1 MAEPSDSQQKRPRIS
16 VEEWLAATE
25 SEYQETA
32 RQVGEIHHEI
42 RAQTTRALWLLSFA
56 LAVVGVAALLF
67 EVSLRSPNG
76 WELGAILPVVCLG
89 VAPGFYFLFRSP
101 LVWQYRTAL
110 DDTHQGHEFIA
121 EKKLSIVR
129 KDQVL
134 AAFTATK
141 RDKIFSVWR
150 WLWLLSNLWGI
161 AVLALA

>member
-32 RQVGEIHHEI
+32 RQVGELREEI

-56 LAVVGVAALLF
+56 LAVLGVAAVLF
-67 EVSLRSPNG
+67 EVSLRSPDG
-76 WELGAILPVVCLG
+76 WELGAILPVLLFG
-89 VAPGFYFLFRSP
+89 VAPGFYFLFEP
-101 LVWQYRTAL
+101 TNFKQYRFL
-110 DDTHQGHEFIA
+110 WDEIYQGHEYIA

-129 KDQVL
+129 TDQAL
-134 AAFTATK
+134 DAFFAIK
-141 RDKIFSVWR
+141 RDKIFTVWK

>member
-1 MAEPSDSQQKRPRIS
+1 MAEHSDSHQKQPRIS

-32 RQVGEIHHEI
+32 RQVGELREEI

-56 LAVVGVAALLF
+56 LAVLGVAAVLF
-67 EVSLRSPNG
+67 EVSLRSPDG
-76 WELGAILPVVCLG
+76 WELGAILPILIFG
-89 VAPGFYFLFRSP
+89 VAPGFYFLFEP
-101 LVWQYRTAL
+101 TNFKQYSFL
-110 DDTHQGHEFIA
+110 WDEIYQGHEYIV

-129 KDQVL
+129 TDQAL
-134 AAFTATK
+134 DAFSAIK
-141 RDKIFSVWR
+141 RDKIFAVWK

>member
-1 MAEPSDSQQKRPRIS
+1 MAETSDSHQKQPRIS

-32 RQVGEIHHEI
+32 RQVGELREEI

-56 LAVVGVAALLF
+56 LAVLGVAAVLF
-67 EVSLRSPNG
+67 EVSLRSPDG

-89 VAPGFYFLFRSP
+89 VAPGFYFMFEPP
-101 LVWQYRTAL
+101 LVRQYRASF
-110 DDTHQGHEFIA
+110 DDTHQGHEFIV

-141 RDKIFSVWR
+141 RDKIFFLWR
-150 WLWLLSNLWGI
+150 WLWLLSNIWGI
-161 AVLALA
+161 AVLALT